1 VDKLTS
7 IVVAVDFSACSAS
20 ALAQAR
26 RIASWNRA
34 EVGALHVVDT
44 LVALESDEYFTAMQE
59 SIRKELIADAERR
72 WAEFVRGLATPGAGA
87 GGETPVPTFCV
98 RVGSRVIETLGFVR
112 ERKAELLV
120 LGTQGD
126 GGGETGGGGG
136 VGPFAAQCVRES
148 PSDVLLVRREKAGGF
163 RHVVAAVDF
172 SPTSRRA
179 LERAVRVCVQDNA
192 TLDVVHVFDPPW
204 RGVLSKFKT
213 FDTGADREAYVQRL
227 AKRLEEFCR
236 PAEREMQWV
245 KPRFHLPENSSHG
258 MGIIELA
265 KSVQADLVVL
275 GTRGRTSMRELLLG
289 TTAARVVRAAACSI
303 LAVKPVG

>member
-1 VDKLTS
+1 MDKLTS
-7 IVVAVDFSACSAS
+7 IVVAVDFSPCAAS
-20 ALAQAR
+20 ALEQAR
-26 RIASWNRA
+26 RIAAWNRA
-34 EVGALHVVDT
+34 SVAALHVVDT
-44 LVALESDEYFTAMQE
+44 LVALEADEYFTAMQE

-72 WAEFVRGLATPGAGA
+72 WTEFSRTLVKGSPDLAM
-87 GGETPVPTFCV
+87 PTFGV
-98 RVGSRVIETLGFVR
+98 RVGSRVLETLGFVR
-112 ERKAELLV
+112 DQKADLLV
-120 LGTQGD
+120 MGTQGD
-126 GGGETGGGGG
+126 GGGGGGSGG

-148 PSDVLLVRREKAGGF
+148 PRDVLLVRREKMGPF
-163 RHVVAAVDF
+163 RRVVAAVDF

-213 FDTGADREAYVQRL
+213 FDTGTEREAYVQRL
-227 AKRLEEFCR
+227 SKRLEEFCR
-236 PAEREMQWV
+236 PTERDMQWV

-258 MGIIELA
+258 LGIIELA

-275 GTRGRTSMRELLLG
+275 GTRGRTSMKDLLLG

-303 LAVKPVG
+303 LAVKPGA